1 MQRHPGL
8 LSSPWI
14 LGVYNKRWSLVSFV
28 ISLTLSCLWFT
39 TLNSYLPARATG
51 VNEKSP
57 KALVT
62 KGSLLLP
69 TRSVVRPEDSK
80 ASTEMNDQVI
90 STKVR
95 LGQGCVQGRVLAR

>member
-1 MQRHPGL
+1 M
-8 LSSPWI
+8 
-14 LGVYNKRWSLVSFV
+14 
-28 ISLTLSCLWFT
+28 
-39 TLNSYLPARATG
+39 
-51 VNEKSP
+51 NEKSP